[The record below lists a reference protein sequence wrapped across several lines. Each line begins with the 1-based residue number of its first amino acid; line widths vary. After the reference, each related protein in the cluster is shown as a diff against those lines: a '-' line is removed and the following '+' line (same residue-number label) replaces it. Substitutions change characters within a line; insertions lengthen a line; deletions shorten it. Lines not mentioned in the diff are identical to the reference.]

1 MPPTLLTLSPDQILP
16 PLMPMREELDEER
29 YHELVASIRARGIIE
44 PLIVTPAEGR
54 YRIVAG
60 FRRWRAAQ
68 DAGLL
73 ELPCIVRELSD
84 EDALLEMG
92 DENFHREPVA
102 PLDEARYF
110 AVLQEAFGK
119 SVAEV
124 ARAVHKSPQYVA
136 NRLTVLHGPDD
147 VREAL
152 RDGQISL
159 SVALE
164 LRRCLHDE
172 DRRFLLGHAISG
184 GATTDLVR
192 RWVVEAIRTRERAP
206 AAAAGQVVEVIT
218 AAPDVI
224 MAACEWHRAQ
234 VPMDRTLSFR
244 VCGDCY
250 VFLGQLRD
258 RVTADA
264 DDTHG
269 GTPDASHG

>member
-1 MPPTLLTLSPDQILP
+1 
-16 PLMPMREELDEER
+16 MPMREELDEER

-44 PLIVTPAEGR
+44 PLIVTPADGG

-73 ELPCIVRELSD
+73 ELPCIVRELT
-84 EDALLEMG
+84 EEEALLEMG

-102 PLDEARYF
+102 PLDEGRYF

-119 SVAEV
+119 SIDQI
-124 ARAVHKSPQYVA
+124 ARSVHKSPQYVSH
-136 NRLTVLHGPDD
+136 RLAVLHGPED

-192 RWVVEAIRTRERAP
+192 RWVLEAVRTRERAP
-206 AAAAGQVVEVIT
+206 AAQAHPAEVIYT
-218 AAPDVI
+218 QQPDVI
-224 MAACEWHRAQ
+224 MAACEWHRGQ

-250 VFLGQLRD
+250 TFLGQLRD
-258 RVTADA
+258 RVAAETGND
-264 DDTHG
+264 G
-269 GTPDASHG
+269 GGAGNVPSA